1 MFNENV
7 YSKHVVD
14 FYDTCRG
21 SQMSQKLRTTL
32 HVFTEDDLFGY
43 LPTTVMGVEVQFLNT
58 EAPIPAEVEVLLVDI
73 DLKDPAL
80 IDKVRAFRNI
90 AKPETQIFI
99 TVSKGDRQHQ
109 RQASALGARK
119 TVLKPLSEIG
129 LAIVIEELRTPH
141 RFATSTTKSIIAD
154 SARAMREIF
163 DQAAQKEPIDT
174 ALIGETGR
182 QLAESVADLGVLDWL
197 DTVRIYH
204 NSTFQHVLLVT
215 GIACAFA
222 QGVGMNSQDIAKLTQ
237 AGLLHDIGKIW
248 TPPAILDKTGKLS
261 PEEFAIIQRHPK
273 DGYQRLASQKDFHP
287 DILDA
292 VLHHHEYL
300 DGSGYPDGLQAHEI
314 RDLTRILTICDIA
327 GALLEKRP
335 YKSAFTIEE
344 TLGVLFEMASQGKVE
359 RALVVA
365 LARVFDCAI
374 TAAKRPKS
382 DLYESKQN

>member
-1 MFNENV
+1 MVAN
-7 YSKHVVD
+7 
-14 FYDTCRG
+14 
-21 SQMSQKLRTTL
+21 LRSVL
-32 HVFTEDDLFGY
+32 HVLSENDLSRK
-43 LPTTVMGVEVQFLNT
+43 LPAGIMGVDICFLD
-58 EAPIPAEVEVLLVDI
+58 ASKPIPADVELLLADI
-73 DLKDPAL
+73 DLKNP
-80 IDKVRAFRNI
+80 ISVSKVRAFRNV
-90 AKPETQIFI
+90 AKPDSQIFI
-99 TVSKGDRQHQ
+99 AVDKGDRQHQ

-141 RFATSTTKSIIAD
+141 RFATNTTKSIIAA

-163 DQAAQKEPIDT
+163 EQAAQEEPIDID
-174 ALIGETGR
+174 LIGATGQ

-204 NSTFQHVLLVT
+204 HSTFQHVLLVT

-222 QGVGMNSQDIAKLTQ
+222 QGVGMSSQDIAKLTQ

-248 TPPAILDKTGKLS
+248 TPSPILDKTGKLT
-261 PEEFAIIQRHPK
+261 PEEFAVVKRHPK
-273 DGYQRLASQKDFHP
+273 DGYQRLASQGDIHP

-300 DGSGYPDGLQAHEI
+300 DGSGYPDGLEAHEI
-314 RDLTRILTICDIA
+314 KDLTRVLTICDIM

-335 YKSAFTIEE
+335 YKEPYSVQEA
-344 TLGVLFEMASQGKVE
+344 LSVLFSMATQGKVE

-365 LARVFDCAI
+365 LAQMFDCEI
-374 TAAKRPKS
+374 STFKPPKY
-382 DLYESKQN
+382 DLFNSRIERNDSETHSLVP